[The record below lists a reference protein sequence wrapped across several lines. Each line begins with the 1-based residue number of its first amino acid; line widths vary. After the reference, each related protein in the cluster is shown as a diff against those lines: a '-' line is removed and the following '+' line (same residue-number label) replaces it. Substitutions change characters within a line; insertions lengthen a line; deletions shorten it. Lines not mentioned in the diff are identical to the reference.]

1 MRAVGN
7 IARIA
12 GLLLVLLSLGF
23 LIMVGRWGLAH
34 RLASVP
40 PAPAETTP
48 QATVTLEG
56 LLGEDYVE
64 LLTDTITM
72 QMENRMNR
80 NPHVDYYPVSE
91 KAPLGEYVTIG
102 ADTPFEVDTQ
112 GYLVVCLPAGTVAD
126 SGHGEQRF
134 RIARVAEPETP
145 ENTQESAQSWELI
158 LVNFENLLPEN
169 YAVELTQLGNEQAVD
184 ARIAGDLQRMLADAR
199 AEGLSP
205 VVCSSYRTGELQQTL
220 YSNKVARL
228 LKQGYSQEDAQ
239 TEAARWVARPGTSEH
254 QLGLAV
260 DIVAESYPVL
270 DAGQEDT
277 PEQQW
282 LMANSYRYGFV
293 LRYPEGKSYITG
305 IGYEPWHYRYVGV
318 EAAEQMYRDDLC
330 LEEYLTGL

>member
-1 MRAVGN
+1 MRAVGK
-7 IARIA
+7 IARIV
-12 GLLLVLLSLGF
+12 GILLVLLSLGF
-23 LIMVGRWGLAH
+23 LIMVGRWGFAH
-34 RLASVP
+34 RLASVS
-40 PAPAETTP
+40 PAPAETMP
-48 QATVTLEG
+48 QATITLET

-64 LLTDTITM
+64 LLTETITM
-72 QMENRMNR
+72 QMENRMQKNS
-80 NPHVDYYPVSE
+80 HVGYYPVLNH
-91 KAPLGEYVTIG
+91 APLSDYVALGE
-102 ADTPFEVDTQ
+102 DTQFEVDEL
-112 GYLVVCLPAGTVAD
+112 GYLVVSFPAGVVAD

-169 YAVELTQLGNEQAVD
+169 YAVELTQLADEQAVD
-184 ARIAGDLQRMLADAR
+184 ARIAGELETMLADAR

-205 VVCSSYRTGELQQTL
+205 VVVSSYRTEELQLTL

-228 LKQGYSQEDAQ
+228 VEAGCSQEDAQ

-260 DIVAESYPVL
+260 DIVAQSYPVL

-282 LMANSYRYGFV
+282 LLENAYRYGFV
-293 LRYPEGKSYITG
+293 LRYPEGKSETTG
-305 IGYEPWHYRYVGV
+305 IGYEPWHYRYVGK
-318 EAAEQMYRDDLC
+318 EAAEQMYWNNLC
-330 LEEYLTGL
+330 LEEYLEGQ

>member
-48 QATVTLEG
+48 QATVTLEA

-72 QMENRMNR
+72 QMENRMQKNS
-80 NPHVDYYPVSE
+80 HVGYYPVLNH
-91 KAPLGEYVTIG
+91 APLSDYVTLG
-102 ADTPFEVDTQ
+102 ADTPFEVDAQ
-112 GYLVVCLPAGTVAD
+112 GYLVVSFPAGAVAEAAQ
-126 SGHGEQRF
+126 GEQRF
-134 RIARVAEPETP
+134 RILRVAEMD
-145 ENTQESAQSWELI
+145 TQEKPQPPEQDWKLI
-158 LVNFENLLPEN
+158 LINSENPLPEN
-169 YAVELTQLGNEQAVD
+169 YTVELAQLGNDQAVD
-184 ARIAGDLQRMLADAR
+184 ARIAGELEAMLEDAR

-205 VVCSSYRTGELQQTL
+205 VVVSSYRTGELQQTL

-228 LKQGYSQEDAQ
+228 QKQGYSQDEAQ

-293 LRYPEGKSYITG
+293 LRYPEDKSYITR
-305 IGYEPWHYRYVGV
+305 IGYEPWHYRYVGI
-318 EAAEQMYRDDLC
+318 EAAEQMYWNDLC
-330 LEEYLTGL
+330 LEEYLAGQ